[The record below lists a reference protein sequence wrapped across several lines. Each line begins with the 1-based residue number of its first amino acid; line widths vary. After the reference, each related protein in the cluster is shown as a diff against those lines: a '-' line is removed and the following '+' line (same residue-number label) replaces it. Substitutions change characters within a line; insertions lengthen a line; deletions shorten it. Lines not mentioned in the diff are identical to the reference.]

1 MAVRTV
7 LRRIPNIF
15 RPTASG
21 TGTSKLAPD
30 SGISQRPRD
39 SAVYISNRPESV
51 FPLCMPSKLTFDNSR
66 QLDQMLVSNSD
77 NLTLI
82 EKALKVELVTRDNWV
97 EIDGKPQAVNEA
109 EELFKYLKLARK
121 QGMEIRQG
129 DFDYM
134 LNTVSSGKSDELSE
148 LFENPLVIKLRKKS
162 IVPKTVNQKRYLSFL
177 LNNEIVFGAGPAGT
191 GKTYL
196 AMAVALQALT
206 SGEVEKI
213 ILTRP
218 AVEAGEALG
227 FLPGDLEEKILPYL
241 RPLYDAMYDMLGKED
256 THRLMERGNIE
267 IAPLAYMR
275 GRTLS
280 NAVILLDEA
289 QNTTPEQMMMFLTR
303 LGTNGR
309 MIISGDISQV
319 DLPRARNSGLKEAVH
334 VLANVQGIKV
344 FYFDKNDVV
353 RHPLVQR
360 IINAYERYQSSPGRS
375 DFSNL

>member
-1 MAVRTV
+1 
-7 LRRIPNIF
+7 
-15 RPTASG
+15 
-21 TGTSKLAPD
+21 
-30 SGISQRPRD
+30 
-39 SAVYISNRPESV
+39 
-51 FPLCMPSKLTFDNSR
+51 MPSKLTFDNSR